1 MQRSAYISRN
11 KNGPTVEGS
20 FMERQHKFQVHK
32 EAKIKMESARKLTKE
47 NEGCTWKPKIN

>member
-32 EAKIKMESARKLTKE
+32 EAKIKMESARKLTK
-47 NEGCTWKPKIN
+47 